1 MNGAHHRK
9 KINQI
14 NDDHP
19 FTRACAC
26 TKRVIFICSLNP
38 CKFFHR
44 YQNNLLTPAQRSA
57 IVHTSTRQNTRLA
70 LSQHRFY
77 KWVISPASCDRRR
90 QGNHT
95 TEVHTGV
102 HIMFNITQAILK
114 ASIKHTME
122 WYRAGILTAGEVR
135 LRLDRINRNLHGEN

>member
-26 TKRVIFICSLNP
+26 KHVIFICSLNP

-44 YQNNLLTPAQRSA
+44 YQNNLLTPVQMSA
-57 IVHTSTRQNTRLA
+57 IVHPSTRRNISLA
-70 LSQHRFY
+70 L
-77 KWVISPASCDRRR
+77 
-90 QGNHT
+90 
-95 TEVHTGV
+95 
-102 HIMFNITQAILK
+102 
-114 ASIKHTME
+114 
-122 WYRAGILTAGEVR
+122 
-135 LRLDRINRNLHGEN
+135 